1 MYLYICVWIF
11 LFGYF
16 SPSSANKCWAICHQ
30 GPRCTTV
37 LPFLPC
43 LQKEL
48 MHSNTQTHRKNSNV
62 QMYKFADTKLSKQMQ
77 EIGKQANIV
86 VWGETPGRGF
96 ALYKEAI
103 SSDPGVAGQDLLYY
117 SPTTPIYLD
126 KYFLQFRQIHFEIG
140 TNTFCFCKD
149 TFGGKYSNT
158 IWCSIYR

>member
-1 MYLYICVWIF
+1 M
-11 LFGYF
+11 FGYF
-16 SPSSANKCWAICHQ
+16 YLDISPPALQTNAGQ
-30 GPRCTTV
+30 YVTRGRVAPLL

-62 QMYKFADTKLSKQMQ
+62 QMYKFADSKLLKQMQ

-117 SPTTPIYLD
+117 SPTTPTYLD
-126 KYFLQFRQIHFEIG
+126 KYIWQFRQIHFEIG

-149 TFGGKYSNT
+149 TFGGKYSNDNRYINT
-158 IWCSIYR
+158 